1 MVTNFE
7 KNSCIVK
14 DLVSYVTYKVTQ
26 LKMTANRT
34 ALFSYINMCIAKQ
47 ELEKVG
53 IIHMVMDTVTNFET
67 KLLMDLDVD

>member
-1 MVTNFE
+1 
-7 KNSCIVK
+7 
-14 DLVSYVTYKVTQ
+14 
-26 LKMTANRT
+26 MTANRT

>member
-1 MVTNFE
+1 MNFK

-14 DLVSYVTYKVTQ
+14 VLVSHVTYKVTQ
-26 LKMTANRT
+26 LKMSANRT
-34 ALFSYINMCIAKQ
+34 ALCNYIETCRAKQ

-53 IIHMVMDTVTNFET
+53 LLHMILDSVSNFES

>member
-1 MVTNFE
+1 MNFK

-14 DLVSYVTYKVTQ
+14 VLVSHVTYKVTQ
-26 LKMTANRT
+26 LKMSANRT
-34 ALFSYINMCIAKQ
+34 TLCNYIETCRAKQ

-53 IIHMVMDTVTNFET
+53 LIHMILDSVSNFES